1 MGSMKAKSGGTHRYS
16 PVSCPHPIAMECWAQ
31 GRGAGSDGSSVWAE
45 LLLPML
51 SVLLRAA
58 VVTGAS
64 SDLPHHAPAALC
76 SCAGTEKEGERGC
89 PANTGLLLGLNMCE
103 CDEKSFHTWNCV
115 CRLL

>member
-16 PVSCPHPIAMECWAQ
+16 PVSCPHPIAMECWAR

-51 SVLLRAA
+51 SVLLRRA

-76 SCAGTEKEGERGC
+76 CCAGTEKEGESSCCLVLLCWNREMRGKGVSC
-89 PANTGLLLGLNMCE
+89 KYRAAFGIE
-103 CDEKSFHTWNCV
+103 HV
-115 CRLL
+115 